1 MTTSRRQAATDL
13 VLALALTVSAGL
25 LAMLVTQGLLGS
37 VGLTDGALVL
47 ATVLLQG
54 TLILLGVGW
63 LDRRRGLRPQRASLR
78 ALCWHDGWLAL
89 IAFLLVLGANA
100 ALMTVLGVA
109 SPGVVDTHER
119 TLLDVA
125 AWLTGGL
132 SPLTLL
138 AMMLFV
144 GYYEEVL
151 ARGLILERCR
161 IVFQARWP
169 AVVVSSLLFGL
180 GHAYQGWFGVV
191 QTALI
196 GLVFATLVLRWGR
209 LWPVIIAHGLINFV
223 ALMAMRWVATAS

>member
-1 MTTSRRQAATDL
+1 MTSRRHAAADL
-13 VLALALTVSAGL
+13 VLALTLTVAAGL
-25 LAMLVTQGLLGS
+25 FAMLVAQGLLGG
-37 VGLTDGALVL
+37 VGLTGGALVL
-47 ATVLLQG
+47 ATVLIQG

-63 LDRRRGLRPQRASLR
+63 LDRRRGLRPQRAPLR
-78 ALCWHDGWLAL
+78 ALRWQDGWLAL

-100 ALMTVLGVA
+100 ALMTVLSFA

-125 AWLTGGL
+125 QWLTGGL
-132 SPLTLL
+132 SAWTLL

-151 ARGLILERCR
+151 ARGLILERCQ
-161 IVFQARWP
+161 ILFQARWP

-196 GLVFATLVLRWGR
+196 GMVFATLVLRWGR

-223 ALMAMRWVATAS
+223 ALMAMRWVATAG